1 MSNTLREISQ
11 DTLNVD
17 GQTYHIFSLV
27 KAAVKLGDIDRLP
40 KSMKVLLENLLR
52 WQDGDS
58 VTEEDIQAIADWLK
72 DAHAD
77 REIAY
82 RPARVLMQDF
92 TGVPA
97 VVDLAAMREAVKR
110 LGGDVAK
117 VNPLSP
123 VDLVIDHS
131 VTVDRFGDDDAF
143 EENVQLEMERNH
155 ERYVFLRWG
164 QKAFN
169 RFSVVPPGTGICHQV
184 NLEYLGK
191 SVWHEEQNGR
201 EVAFPDTLVGTDS
214 HTTMINALGVLGW
227 GVGGIE
233 AEAAMLGQ
241 PVSMLIPDVVGFKL
255 TGKLKPGITATDL
268 VLTVTQMLRKHGVVG
283 KFVEFYGDGLKDLPL
298 ADRATIANMAPEYG
312 ATCGFFPVDS
322 VTLEYM
328 RLTGR
333 SDQQV
338 ALVEAYARAQGMW
351 RHAGDEPVFTSSL
364 SLDMGEVE
372 SSLAGPKR
380 PQDRVALGD
389 VPAAFRASN
398 ELEVN
403 HAQKDHQAVSYRD
416 ARSGQQ
422 YQLEDGAVVIAAIT
436 SCTNTSNPSVLMAA
450 GLLAKKA
457 AVLGLQ
463 RKPWVK
469 ASLAPGSKVVSD
481 YLATAGLTPY
491 LDRLG
496 FNLVGYGCTTCIGN
510 SGPLPE
516 EIESAIRQGDLTV
529 GAVLSGNRNF
539 EGRIHPYVKTNWLAS
554 PPLVVAYALSGN
566 MKLNLQTDPLGEDTS
581 GRPIYLKDIW
591 PSPEEIAAAVQM
603 VSTEMFHKE
612 YAEVFAGTP
621 EWQQIQVSE
630 AATYSWDNDS
640 TYIRLSPFFDTMAK
654 EPEPVED
661 IKGARILAMLGDSV
675 TTDHISPAGSIKAE
689 SPAGR
694 YLLDRGVERTDFNSY
709 GSRRGNHEVMM
720 RGTFANIRIRNE
732 MVPGVE
738 GGITRH
744 IPSNEQLA
752 IYDAAMRYREEGIPL
767 AIIAG
772 KEYGSGSSRD
782 WAAKGP
788 RLQGVRVV
796 IAESFERIHRSNLI
810 GMGILPLEFPQGV
823 TRKTLK
829 LTGDELI
836 DVADLQQLKPGT
848 TVKVTLTR
856 SDGSKDVLDTRCRID
871 TGNELTY
878 YQNDGILHYV
888 IRNMLRD

>member
-1 MSNTLREISQ
+1 MSSTLRAASK
-11 DTLNVD
+11 D
-17 GQTYHIFSLV
+17 SLQV
-27 KAAVKLGDIDRLP
+27 KGKTWHYYSLPLAAKELGDLSRLP
-40 KSMKVLLENLLR
+40 KSLKVLLENLLR

-58 VTEEDIQAIADWLK
+58 VTAEDIHALAGWLK
-72 DAHAD
+72 QAHAD

-110 LGGDVAK
+110 LGGDTAK

-143 EENVQLEMERNH
+143 AENVRLEMARNH

-164 QKAFN
+164 QQAFS

-184 NLEYLGK
+184 NLEYLGRA
-191 SVWHEEQNGR
+191 VWSEQQEG
-201 EVAFPDTLVGTDS
+201 EWVAFPDTLVGTDS
-214 HTTMINALGVLGW
+214 HTTMINGLGVLGW

-255 TGKLKPGITATDL
+255 SGKLREGITATDL

-283 KFVEFYGDGLKDLPL
+283 KFVEFYGDGLDSLPL
-298 ADRATIANMAPEYG
+298 ADRATIANMSPEYG
-312 ATCGFFPVDS
+312 ATCGFFPVDA
-322 VTLEYM
+322 VTLDYM

-333 SDQQV
+333 SEEQV
-338 ALVEAYARAQGMW
+338 ALVEAYAKAQGMW
-351 RHAGDEPVFTSSL
+351 RRPGDEPVFTSTL
-364 SLDMGEVE
+364 ALDMATVE
-372 SSLAGPKR
+372 ASLAGPKR

-389 VPAAFRASN
+389 VPKAFAAST

-403 HAQKDHQAVSYRD
+403 HAQKDKRPIDYTLN
-416 ARSGQQ
+416 GQQ
-422 YQLEDGAVVIAAIT
+422 YSLPDGAVVIAAIT

-450 GLLAKKA
+450 GLLAKN
-457 AVLGLQ
+457 AVELGLKPQ
-463 RKPWVK
+463 PWVK

-481 YLATAGLTPY
+481 YLAHAKLTPY
-491 LDRLG
+491 LDELG

-510 SGPLPE
+510 SGPLPDP
-516 EIESAIRQGDLTV
+516 IERAIRQGDLTV

-539 EGRIHPYVKTNWLAS
+539 EGRIHPLVKTNWLAS
-554 PPLVVAYALSGN
+554 PPLVVAYALAGN
-566 MKLNLQTDPLGEDTS
+566 MNLDLTREPLGRGKD
-581 GRPIYLKDIW
+581 GQPVYLKDIW
-591 PSPEEIAAAVQM
+591 PSGEEVARAVEQ
-603 VSTEMFHKE
+603 VSTQMFRKE
-612 YAEVFAGTP
+612 YAEVFEGTA
-621 EWQQIQVSE
+621 EWKAIKVERSD
-630 AATYSWDNDS
+630 TYDWQDDS
-640 TYIRLSPFFDTMAK
+640 TYIRLSPFFDEMGA
-654 EPEPVED
+654 EPKPVED
-661 IKGARILAMLGDSV
+661 IHGARILAMLGDSV

-694 YLLDRGVERTDFNSY
+694 YLLNHGVERTDFNSY

-738 GGITRH
+738 GGMTRH
-744 IPSNEQLA
+744 LPDSEPIA
-752 IYDAAMRYREEGIPL
+752 IYDAAMLYKEEGTPL
-767 AIIAG
+767 AVIAG

-788 RLQGVRVV
+788 RLLGVRVV

-823 TRKTLK
+823 TRKTLG
-829 LTGDELI
+829 LSGEERI
-836 DVADLQQLKPGT
+836 DIGNLQALQPGT
-848 TVKVTLTR
+848 TVPVTLTR
-856 SDGSKDVLDTRCRID
+856 TDGKQEIIDCRCRID
-871 TGNELTY
+871 TATELTY

-888 IRNMLRD
+888 IRNML